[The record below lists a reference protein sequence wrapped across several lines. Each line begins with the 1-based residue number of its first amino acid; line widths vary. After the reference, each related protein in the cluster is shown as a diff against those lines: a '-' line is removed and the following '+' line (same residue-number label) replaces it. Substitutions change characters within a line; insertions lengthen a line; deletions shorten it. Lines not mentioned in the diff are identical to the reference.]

1 MDEPAPEDQCLPS
14 EDLETIKWTKI
25 YKNCVQSKP
34 VRIDT
39 EGATES
45 VLINNVSIIDQV
57 SMKQDLTVG
66 LFYMYVKWQLW
77 KDWEYMEKGKDL
89 IT

>member
-1 MDEPAPEDQCLPS
+1 M
-14 EDLETIKWTKI
+14 
-25 YKNCVQSKP
+25 
-34 VRIDT
+34 DT

-45 VLINNVSIIDQV
+45 VLINKVSIIDQV
-57 SMKQDLTVG
+57 SMKQDLNVG

>member
-1 MDEPAPEDQCLPS
+1 M
-14 EDLETIKWTKI
+14 
-25 YKNCVQSKP
+25 
-34 VRIDT
+34 DT

-45 VLINNVSIIDQV
+45 VLINKVSIIDQV
-57 SMKQDLTVG
+57 SMKQALTVG

-77 KDWEYMEKGKDL
+77 TDWEYMEKGKDL

>member
-1 MDEPAPEDQCLPS
+1 MN
-14 EDLETIKWTKI
+14 
-25 YKNCVQSKP
+25 KNLQKLCTVKTCSY
-34 VRIDT
+34 
-39 EGATES
+39 EHWGATES
-45 VLINNVSIIDQV
+45 VLINKVSIIDQV